1 MLGFGQTLTIQN
13 RLARNIKMT
22 NILLRTIIIYLFLI
36 TIMRL
41 MGKRQLGEL
50 EVSELVSTLLL
61 SDIAALPITDQN
73 IPLVYA
79 IIPII
84 LITTF
89 EISLSVLLTKAPM
102 LKNLVSPRPSA
113 LIRKGKIDAKEMS
126 RNRISIDELFSE
138 LRQKDISDISDVEYA
153 IMEQNGKITVIKKR
167 ASSPPTLKDIG
178 ISAKECG
185 ICHIIIADG
194 KIDKHGLKQSKK
206 SREWLTG
213 YLSAKK
219 LLPNDVY
226 IMTIDDANKIKIIKR
241 SDLIQ

>member
-1 MLGFGQTLTIQN
+1 
-13 RLARNIKMT
+13 MT

-79 IIPII
+79 IIPIV

-89 EISLSVLLTKAPM
+89 EISLSVLLTKAPN
-102 LKNLVSPRPSA
+102 LKNLISTRPSA
-113 LIRKGKIDAKEMS
+113 LIKNGKIDAKEMT

-138 LRQKDISDISDVEYA
+138 LRQKDVSDISEVDYA
-153 IMEQNGKITVIKKR
+153 IMEQNGKLTVIKKR
-167 ASSPPTLKDIG
+167 AFSPPTLNDMGITPKENG
-178 ISAKECG
+178 IS
-185 ICHIIIADG
+185 HIIIADG
-194 KIDKHGLKQSKK
+194 KIDKHGLKQAKK
-206 SREWLTG
+206 SREWLIG

-219 LLPNDVY
+219 LSPADVY
-226 IMTIDDANKIKIIKR
+226 IMTFDDSEKIKIIKR
-241 SDLIQ
+241 SDLIE